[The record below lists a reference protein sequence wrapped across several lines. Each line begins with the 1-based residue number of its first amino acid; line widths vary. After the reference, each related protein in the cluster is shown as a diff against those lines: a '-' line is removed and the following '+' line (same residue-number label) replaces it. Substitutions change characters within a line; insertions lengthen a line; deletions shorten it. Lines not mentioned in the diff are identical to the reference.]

1 MSTGEQV
8 LDDLSSLEK
17 LKAKKAPLQARLLAT
32 AIDVSLFLPAFL
44 LLLLLM
50 GYSYAVGVIVA
61 FLAYN
66 IILEQSSWHATLGK
80 RIIGLKVIR
89 DDGLLITAQGA
100 TIRNL
105 IKLLIILFPL
115 SVLVLHLLY
124 VVAKDDRRK
133 ITIHNKMAK
142 ARVIQVTR

>member
-1 MSTGEQV
+1 MSSGEQV

-17 LKAKKAPLQARLLAT
+17 LKAQKAPLKVRLLAT
-32 AIDVSLFLPAFL
+32 AIDVSLFLPTFL
-44 LLLLLM
+44 LFLLLM
-50 GYSYAVGVIVA
+50 GYSYAVAVIVA

-80 RIIGLKVIR
+80 RILGLKVIR
-89 DDGLLITAQGA
+89 EDGLLVTTQGA

-115 SVLVLHLLY
+115 AVLILHLLY
-124 VVAKDDRRK
+124 IIHKEDRREL
-133 ITIHNKMAK
+133 TIHNKIAR
-142 ARVIQVTR
+142 ARVIKVTR